1 MSQNKHI
8 ISKLRDLIEVRQN
21 TIIANKKSM
30 KDYLIEYKK
39 SLELD
44 KRIKAEI
51 RTLNTA
57 ISLLQYGI
65 MDEDTEEIIT
75 SQNIADN
82 REFDIYIS
90 DEE

>member
-65 MDEDTEEIIT
+65 MDDDTEEIIT